1 MDRAYWEVY
10 EGESMRPSPLS
21 SLFLASLLVLVL
33 TLPTQAMAQGSS
45 LIDESVQDSQSHSD
59 GEAWLPLSSLRR
71 EPGVELTRSRV
82 EKSDSTL
89 WWKDEAHELVFKHQ
103 KAWAL
108 PTLVHGFTPGLI
120 LLGGIA
126 DQARRNPD
134 CFGCGSEVTYAA
146 SLAFYFHMSSVIAG
160 GVTWIT
166 FGDLHSRIY
175 FENDKAR
182 LVDRLEQTA
191 RGFGVAAIVTGTLAA
206 LSAGILFGALNSEE
220 PWNNP
225 VVDMQGLFIM
235 GWIHNGLAAPIF
247 AHIAIANAVV
257 AEQIDAIGWAS
268 EDSGEPTATLRRST
282 RPRLLGA
289 SPFGFSMA
297 F

>member
-1 MDRAYWEVY
+1 MHLK
-10 EGESMRPSPLS
+10 PLS
-21 SLFLASLLVLVL
+21 SLLLSALLLLAV
-33 TLPTQAMAQGSS
+33 TLPTQAVAQSSS
-45 LIDESVQDSQSHSD
+45 LIDESVQDSQGHSD
-59 GEAWLPLSSLRR
+59 GEAWLPLSSLRS
-71 EPGVELTRSRV
+71 EPGVKLTRTRV
-82 EKSDSTL
+82 QKSAPAIT
-89 WWKDEAHELVFKHQ
+89 WKDEAHDIVYRHQ
-103 KAWAL
+103 QAWVA
-108 PTLVHGFTPGLI
+108 PTLIHAFTPGVM

-166 FGDLHSRIY
+166 FGDLHSRIF
-175 FENDKAR
+175 FEDDKAR
-182 LVDRLEQTA
+182 LVDRLEQTG

-206 LSAGILFGALNSEE
+206 LSAGILFTALNSEE

-257 AEQIDAIGWAS
+257 AEQIDAIG
-268 EDSGEPTATLRRST
+268 EDQTGTTATRRRSKL
-282 RPRLLGA
+282 PRLLSA